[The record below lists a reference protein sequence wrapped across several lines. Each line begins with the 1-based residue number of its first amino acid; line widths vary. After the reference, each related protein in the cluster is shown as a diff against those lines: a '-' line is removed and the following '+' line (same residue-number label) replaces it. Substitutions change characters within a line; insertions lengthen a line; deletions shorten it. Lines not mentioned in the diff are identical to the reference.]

1 MKHLQRQEQ
10 HNNLQR
16 FPPPS
21 CGTPPPPLSPSSWF
35 FPASS
40 GGSPGLFF
48 WPQPTLRWHIVV
60 GYRSTR
66 LALRPH
72 GTWCR
77 CPRAAVWKGEEPSD
91 ETAACI
97 ESGSGEREMEGVR
110 EEKAV
115 WIRWGSPCSAFLSV
129 FLAVG
134 ARCVFDFSPPLL
146 SRDFSLPFGNI
157 HLADNR
163 ILRLLPSIFFGNR
176 NDPTATCPTKHWRMS
191 KTCSAMPIYAFS
203 CPKLWRGRVPVPGL
217 YWRVRR
223 RNGSSMIFPAMI
235 KSQFVGDILH
245 PQCLYFCILPY
256 YLPEQSPQLSCK
268 NPWMSAWALMFLPQV
283 VHHTQITRTFL
294 SSTRKE
300 IHFMLFWRADCEKC
314 SITWITMDK
323 RE

>member
-10 HNNLQR
+10 RSNLQR

-21 CGTPPPPLSPSSWF
+21 CGTPPPPLSPSSSF

-48 WPQPTLRWHIVV
+48 RPQPTLRWHIAV

-77 CPRAAVWKGEEPSD
+77 CPRAAVGKGEEPSD

-97 ESGSGEREMEGVR
+97 DWSGSGEREMEEE

-129 FLAVG
+129 LLAVG
-134 ARCVFDFSPPLL
+134 ARCLFGFSPPLL

-157 HLADNR
+157 CQY
-163 ILRLLPSIFFGNR
+163 
-176 NDPTATCPTKHWRMS
+176 PT
-191 KTCSAMPIYAFS
+191 MPII
-203 CPKLWRGRVPVPGL
+203 V
-217 YWRVRR
+217 
-223 RNGSSMIFPAMI
+223 
-235 KSQFVGDILH
+235 
-245 PQCLYFCILPY
+245 FCVCFL
-256 YLPEQSPQLSCK
+256 QLSSEIGTIQQRHVPLNIEECR
-268 NPWMSAWALMFLPQV
+268 NMSHYATYACFLAQNCGGEEGAWALLK
-283 VHHTQITRTFL
+283 
-294 SSTRKE
+294 SSFVSFTV
-300 IHFMLFWRADCEKC
+300 FMTD
-314 SITWITMDK
+314 
-323 RE
+323 